1 MTAAISSRS
10 GAFYRPEKREP
21 ERMIRLLAAVVL
33 AATVALPVRADDAAI
48 IDAWYAALVKPDR
61 EKLSSLLA
69 EDAVVRLEDLGM
81 EQSRGDF
88 ISSMDEWE
96 TAVEGSQIRHRV
108 EKDEGGVATVLACY
122 DFPDNDILMRETFR
136 IDGDRI
142 VESTQVTVADNC
154 DAY

>member
-1 MTAAISSRS
+1 
-10 GAFYRPEKREP
+10 
-21 ERMIRLLAAVVL
+21 MIRLLA
-33 AATVALPVRADDAAI
+33 VALIAAAAVLPARADDAAVL
-48 IDAWYAALVKPDR
+48 DKWYAALVKPDR
-61 EKLSSLLA
+61 EALSALLA
-69 EDAVVRLEDLGM
+69 DDAVIKLEDLGM

-96 TAVEGSQIRHRV
+96 TAVEGSQIRHRI
-108 EKDEGGVATVLACY
+108 EKSEGGVTAVLACY

-136 IDGDRI
+136 LTNDRI